1 MKKLLT
7 LLVATAML
15 LVALAPTAALADDSP
30 VVLTIERSE
39 HASFTYNLDQP
50 VIDELEARLGIK
62 IELQAYPSADYKTKM
77 NIQLATDDLPDI
89 ALWSYT
95 SFAEYVSEGLFL
107 NLSEHMDQLPNY
119 AATLEKYSN
128 LTNAFYIDGN
138 LYWFIMTAENAP
150 AYGNFPMVRQDV
162 LEAIGWDRTP
172 DNFEELYEML
182 KAIKAYD
189 PSCIPMVTR
198 GVDVLWRMGY
208 SFGTYNGVYF
218 EPDEGRY
225 LYGPLTDRYRKFM
238 EYLNRLYTEGLLD
251 PDFASSNKSLWME
264 ALTSG
269 KSYFLFENG
278 SFATDINLVTTASN
292 PAAKFIPMKT
302 MENYFGSR
310 RAMFFEGS
318 GVISPFRNDV
328 WVISSHLSGEKLNA
342 ALRFMDYLYSEE
354 GARLCSYGVEGVNY
368 TAEADGDIRFDRDK
382 IDWYL
387 ANANDPYREFC
398 NEIGIGCLAVAGRF
412 YDDAWYEFMDQ
423 DSKDMY
429 AFWLADEHITP
440 YSYTLCLSTE
450 ETAAIV
456 DAKTAC
462 DTLVSTESLKF
473 IMGARPLSEFGDFVE
488 ELKALG
494 ALDVEA
500 VYNEAYQA
508 SIDR

>member
-1 MKKLLT
+1 MKKSLSLLISAMI
-7 LLVATAML
+7 LLCAM
-15 LVALAPTAALADDSP
+15 APMAAIAESDP
-30 VVLTIERSE
+30 VVLTMVRTE

-50 VIDELEARLGIK
+50 VLDELEKRLGIK
-62 IELQAYPSADYKTKM
+62 IELQAYPAADYNTKM

-89 ALWSYT
+89 AFWTYSQ
-95 SFAEYVSEGLFL
+95 FADYASEGLFL
-107 NLSEHMDQLPNY
+107 NLSDYMDRLPNY
-119 AATLEKYSN
+119 AATLEKYSS
-128 LTNAFYIDGN
+128 LKNAFYIDGN

-150 AYGNFPMVRQDV
+150 DYGNFPMVRQDI
-162 LEAIGWDRTP
+162 LKAIGWDHTP
-172 DNFEELYEML
+172 DNYEELYEML
-182 KAIKAYD
+182 KAIKEYD
-189 PSCIPMVTR
+189 PNCIPMVTR

-208 SFGTYNGVYF
+208 AFGTYNGIYF

-225 LYGPLTDRYRKFM
+225 VYGPLTERYEKFM
-238 EYLNRLYTEGLLD
+238 EYLNRLYNEGLLD

-278 SFATDINLVTTASN
+278 SFATDINLVTAASN
-292 PAAKFIPMKT
+292 PEAKFIPMKT
-302 MENYFGSR
+302 LENYFGSR

-328 WVISSHLSGEKLNA
+328 WVISSHLSDEKLDA
-342 ALRFMDYLYSEE
+342 ALKLMDYLYSEE
-354 GARLCSYGVEGVNY
+354 GAKLCSYGIEGENY
-368 TAEADGDIRFDRDK
+368 TVAGDGGIQFDQDK
-382 IDWYL
+382 IKWYL
-387 ANANDPYREFC
+387 SNANDPYREYC

-429 AFWLADEHITP
+429 AFWLADENIKP
-440 YSYTLCLSTE
+440 YSYTLCLSADQ
-450 ETAAIV
+450 TASIV

-473 IMGARPLSEFGDFVE
+473 ILGTRPLSEYGDFVE

-494 ALDVEA
+494 AENIEN
-500 VYNEAYQA
+500 VYKEAYQA
-508 SIDR
+508 SLAN